1 MKSLQIFVLL
11 TLSAL
16 YVVEGAECMK
26 SFGRFSCSPCGKGSR
41 CFWCSWC
48 TGFCFNGQTR
58 STRETEGIEYGSVEA
73 LYKVPFLDLFNDL
86 EALLRGDVI
95 SDLDVVALYKGI
107 SVVTRE
113 DCTICNNN
121 PELNDLSIFAAQV
134 HVELEAYIGTIIFKS
149 KAMDKTTK
157 TKSKLQN
164 LPDDLRIKVEPTSN
178 ILQNIKKD
186 KGTFRNNKTI
196 LIHF

>member
-1 MKSLQIFVLL
+1 MMKSLQILVLL

-16 YVVEGAECMK
+16 YVVEGAQCMK

-134 HVELEAYIGTIIFKS
+134 HV
-149 KAMDKTTK
+149 
-157 TKSKLQN
+157 
-164 LPDDLRIKVEPTSN
+164 
-178 ILQNIKKD
+178 
-186 KGTFRNNKTI
+186 
-196 LIHF
+196 